1 MTKVNKPEN
10 PLTASEEEVEG
21 MMDLITSGD
30 STTMPQSRAVVPQRS
45 PLPWIGSMPRSSFG
59 VMAVVNE
66 DGYLVPVCT
75 AGDLLRACKII
86 WQATE
91 D

>member
-1 MTKVNKPEN
+1 
-10 PLTASEEEVEG
+10 
-21 MMDLITSGD
+21 
-30 STTMPQSRAVVPQRS
+30 
-45 PLPWIGSMPRSSFG
+45 MPRSSYG

-66 DGYLVPVCT
+66 DGYLVPVWT

-86 WQATE
+86 WQATK

>member
-1 MTKVNKPEN
+1 MEKVSCDAGIPGDEIAAVSLDLVNAATQRPRISN
-10 PLTASEEEVEG
+10 RASF
-21 MMDLITSGD
+21 TSMG
-30 STTMPQSRAVVPQRS
+30 V
-45 PLPWIGSMPRSSFG
+45 MPRSSYS

-75 AGDLLRACKII
+75 AGDLLRGCKIF
-86 WQATE
+86 WQASE

>member
-1 MTKVNKPEN
+1 MEKIDEPRNPEIPGN
-10 PLTASEEEVEG
+10 EAPEVLLGE
-21 MMDLITSGD
+21 MNSDD
-30 STTMPQSRAVVPQRS
+30 STMVTQSLAVAQRA
-45 PLPWIGSMPRSSFG
+45 PLPWIGAMPRSSYG

-66 DGYLVPVCT
+66 DGYLVPVWT

-86 WQATE
+86 WQATK